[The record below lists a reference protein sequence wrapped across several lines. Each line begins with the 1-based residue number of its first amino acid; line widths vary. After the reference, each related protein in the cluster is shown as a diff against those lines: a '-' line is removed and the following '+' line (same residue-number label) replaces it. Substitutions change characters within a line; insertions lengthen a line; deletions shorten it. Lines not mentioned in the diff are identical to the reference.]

1 MKSGTVHDQDGA
13 GLANG
18 LPARSVMVDAKLTAK
33 TPGSAKEVGSPI
45 TIEAVVPSG
54 LSVAVLA
61 TAVPP
66 IVNPIAPEP
75 TDDDAIASE
84 KVTVM
89 GARSTTLVAPVVGI
103 VETTLGAVR
112 STFTVTGAD
121 AIGGEPDVLLATRVW
136 GPSATLVVSQ
146 VYV

>member
-61 TAVPP
+61 TVFA
-66 IVNPIAPEP
+66 
-75 TDDDAIASE
+75 
-84 KVTVM
+84 
-89 GARSTTLVAPVVGI
+89 GAGSYATGH
-103 VETTLGAVR
+103 
-112 STFTVTGAD
+112 SFVTGLVPALWVGF
-121 AIGGEPDVLLATRVW
+121 AVLAGTAAVIAAMPWRSRQGIAVASAAPAT
-136 GPSATLVVSQ
+136 AN
-146 VYV
+146 